1 MRLFGLDITRAT
13 SRAGTTGAPVPV
25 RGTGAWY
32 PVVRE
37 PYTGAWQ
44 RNDEIALPSTLSYAA
59 VFACTTLIA
68 SDIGKLRL
76 RLVERDD
83 EGIWNEISKPAFSPV
98 LRKPNRYQ
106 LIHKFLEQWI
116 VSKLMHGNAY
126 VLKQR
131 DERNVV
137 IALSVLDPTRVTV
150 LVAPD
155 GAVYYE
161 LKVDD
166 LTGVPANRDQPDR
179 GVVVPASEIIH
190 DPMVTLF
197 HPLIGVTPIYACG
210 LVALQGLKIQ
220 ANSTSFFS
228 NGSAPGGTLE
238 APGEIDQ
245 LAADEIKKHWETSYT
260 GENVGKVAILSGGM
274 KYNPLSVNAADAQ
287 LIEQLKWTTETICA
301 CFHVPAALV
310 DSSHAPPYAN
320 SEPLVQ
326 QYYSQCLQ
334 TLIVSLTNAL
344 DDGLGLTKVS
354 DHDYGTELDV
364 DDLIW
369 MDAKTRTDTA
379 TRLVTG
385 GVMQPNEA
393 RAKFF
398 GLGSVVGGDAVYM
411 QQQQFSLEALAKRD
425 ALADPFAPS
434 TPAPDPAPAAD
445 EDDDDED
452 EDDLDLAAFDARMK
466 ALEDLY
472 AA

>member
-1 MRLFGLDITRAT
+1 VRLFGFDITRAG
-13 SRAGTTGAPVPV
+13 SRTAGTITGAPVPA
-25 RGTGAWY
+25 RGTGGWY

-37 PYTGAWQ
+37 PSTGAWQ
-44 RNDEIALPSTLSYAA
+44 RNEEIALPSTLSYAA

-68 SDIGKLRL
+68 SDIGKLGL

-83 EGIWNEISKPAFSPV
+83 EGIWNEITAAAFSPV

-106 LIHKFLEQWI
+106 LINKFLEQWI
-116 VSKLMHGNAY
+116 VSKLMHGNTY
-126 VLKQR
+126 VIKQR
-131 DERNVV
+131 DDRNVV
-137 IALSVLDPTRVTV
+137 VALYVLDPQKVTV
-150 LVAPD
+150 LIAPD

-161 LKVDD
+161 LSRDD
-166 LTGVPANRDQPDR
+166 LVGVPENLEVPDR

-190 DPMVTLF
+190 DPMVPLF
-197 HPLIGVTPIYACG
+197 HPLMGVTPIYACG

-220 ANSTSFFS
+220 ANSTSFFA

-238 APGEIDQ
+238 APGDIDQ
-245 LAADEIKKHWETSYT
+245 VSADKLKEHWESNYT
-260 GENVGKVAILSGGM
+260 GENVGKVAVLSGGM

-310 DSSHAPPYAN
+310 ESGHAPPYAN

-334 TLIVSLTNAL
+334 ALIVSLENSL
-344 DDGLGLTKVS
+344 DEGLSLPAT
-354 DHDYGTELDV
+354 YGTELDV

-385 GVMQPNEA
+385 GVMKPNEA
-393 RAKFF
+393 RKNYF
-398 GLGSVVGGDAVYM
+398 GLGSVAGGDTVYM
-411 QQQQFSLEALAKRD
+411 QQQQFSLAALAARD
-425 ALADPFAPS
+425 AADPFAKPAAP
-434 TPAPDPAPAAD
+434 TPAPDPTPDGEGDFAMAH
-445 EDDDDED
+445 
-452 EDDLDLAAFDARMK
+452 FDARLIRNMGV
-466 ALEDLY
+466 LN

>member
-1 MRLFGLDITRAT
+1 
-13 SRAGTTGAPVPV
+13 
-25 RGTGAWY
+25 
-32 PVVRE
+32 VRE
-37 PYTGAWQ
+37 PSTGAWQ
-44 RNDEIALPSTLSYAA
+44 RNESLTMPSTLSYAA

-76 RLVERDD
+76 RLVERDA
-83 EGIWNEISKPAFSPV
+83 EGIWNETTAPAFSPV

-106 LIHKFLEQWI
+106 LINKFLEQWI
-116 VSKLMHGNAY
+116 VSKLNFGNTY

-131 DERNVV
+131 DARSIVT
-137 IALSVLDPTRVTV
+137 ALYVLDPQRVAP

-161 LKVDD
+161 LKRDD
-166 LTGVPANRDQPDR
+166 LVGVPEHPDDPSR

-190 DPMVTLF
+190 DLMVPLF

-210 LVALQGLKIQ
+210 LVALQGLKMQ
-220 ANSTSFFS
+220 ANSTAFFA

-238 APGEIDQ
+238 VPGEIDQ
-245 LAADEIKKHWETSYT
+245 SSADKLKEHWETNYT
-260 GENVGKVAILSGGM
+260 GSNVGRVAVLSGGM

-301 CFHVPAALV
+301 CYHVPAALI
-310 DSSHAPPYAN
+310 DSSHQPPYAN

-334 TLIVSLTNAL
+334 SLIVALENAL
-344 DDGLGLTKVS
+344 DDGLNLPAVTGHT
-354 DHDYGTELDV
+354 YGTELDV

-379 TRLVTG
+379 TRTVTG
-385 GVMQPNEA
+385 GVLKPNEA

-398 GLGSVVGGDAVYM
+398 GVGSVEGGDAVYM
-411 QQQQFSLEALAKRD
+411 QQQNYSLAALAARD
-425 ALADPFAPS
+425 ASNPLAATPTPPPTPF
-434 TPAPDPAPAAD
+434 
-445 EDDDDED
+445 DDDED
-452 EDDLDLAAFDARMK
+452 DADDLDLAAFTARL
-466 ALEDLY
+466 ARSLEDWN

>member
-1 MRLFGLDITRAT
+1 LDITRAG
-13 SRAGTTGAPVPV
+13 SRTTPAITGAPPPA
-25 RGTGAWY
+25 RGSGGWY

-37 PYTGAWQ
+37 PSTGAWQ
-44 RNDEIALPSTLSYAA
+44 RNEEIALPSTLSYAA

-76 RLVERDD
+76 RLVERDA
-83 EGIWNEISKPAFSPV
+83 EGIWNEVNVPAFSPV

-106 LIHKFLEQWI
+106 LTQKFIEQWI
-116 VSKLMHGNAY
+116 VSKLTHGNAY

-131 DERNVV
+131 DNRNAVV
-137 IALSVLDPTRVTV
+137 ALYVLDPMKVAP
-150 LVAPD
+150 LIAPD
-155 GAVYYE
+155 GAIYYE

-166 LTGVPANRDQPDR
+166 LVGVPVNGDVPDR

-190 DPMVTLF
+190 DPMVCLF

-210 LVALQGLKIQ
+210 LVALQGLSIQ
-220 ANSTSFFS
+220 ANSSSFFA
-228 NGSAPGGTLE
+228 NGSAPGGIIE
-238 APGEIDQ
+238 APQEINEDQ
-245 LAADEIKKHWETSYT
+245 AKEIKRKWESEYS
-260 GENVGKVAILSGGM
+260 GPNVGRVGLLSGGL

-301 CFHVPAALV
+301 CYHVPAALV
-310 DSSHAPPYAN
+310 DSGHAPPYAN

-334 TLIVSLTNAL
+334 TLIVSLESSL
-344 DDGLGLTKVS
+344 DEGMGLTGVS
-354 DHDYGTELDV
+354 GHTYGTEFDV

-379 TRLVTG
+379 TRTVVG
-385 GVMQPNEA
+385 GIMKPNEA

-398 GLGSVVGGDAVYM
+398 GLGSVEGGDVVYM
-411 QQQQFSLEALAKRD
+411 QAQNYSLAALAKRD
-425 ALADPFAPS
+425 AGDPFAKA
-434 TPAPDPAPAAD
+434 TQPAPPFV
-445 EDDDDED
+445 DDDD
-452 EDDLDLAAFDARMK
+452 DDPDALNLDAVLDDVTRAV
-466 ALEDLY
+466 LEDLN

>member
-1 MRLFGLDITRAT
+1 MRLFGLELTRARSQAT
-13 SRAGTTGAPVPV
+13 PPASVPVPGGGRAGWFPII
-25 RGTGAWY
+25 
-32 PVVRE
+32 RE

-44 RNDEIALPSTLSYAA
+44 RNEEIALPSTLSYAA

-76 RLVERDD
+76 RLVERDE
-83 EGIWNEISKPAFSPV
+83 EGIWNEITAAAFSPV

-106 LIHKFLEQWI
+106 LITKFLEQWI

-131 DERNVV
+131 DQRGVV
-137 IALSVLDPTRVTV
+137 VALYVLDPTRVTV
-150 LVAPD
+150 LIAPD

-161 LKVDD
+161 LKADD
-166 LTGVPANRDQPDR
+166 LVGVHPEQTER

-190 DPMVTLF
+190 DPMVPLF

-238 APGEIDQ
+238 APGDIDQ
-245 LAADEIKKHWETSYT
+245 AAADQIKQHWETNYT

-301 CFHVPAALV
+301 CYHVPAALV

-334 TLIVSLTNAL
+334 TLIVSLENSL
-344 DDGLGLTKVS
+344 DEGLNLPAT
-354 DHDYGTELDV
+354 YGTELDV

-385 GVMQPNEA
+385 GVMKPNEA
-393 RAKFF
+393 RSKFF
-398 GLGSVVGGDAVYM
+398 GLGSVAGGDAVYM

-434 TPAPDPAPAAD
+434 TPAPEPPAAD
-445 EDDDDED
+445 GDFE
-452 EDDLDLAAFDARMK
+452 LAAFTARLTR
-466 ALEDLY
+466 ALGDLH

>member
-1 MRLFGLDITRAT
+1 VRIFGLDITRAGPRT
-13 SRAGTTGAPVPV
+13 TAAITGAPVPT
-25 RGTGAWY
+25 RGTGGWY

-37 PYTGAWQ
+37 PSTGAWQ
-44 RNDEIALPSTLSYAA
+44 RNEEIALPSTLSYAA

-83 EGIWNEISKPAFSPV
+83 EGIWNEISAPAFSPV

-106 LIHKFLEQWI
+106 LIQKFLEQWI

-131 DERNVV
+131 DDRNVV
-137 IALSVLDPTRVTV
+137 VALYILDPTKVAV
-150 LVAPD
+150 LIAPD

-161 LKVDD
+161 LKRDD
-166 LTGVPANRDQPDR
+166 LVGVPLNDDFPDR

-190 DPMVTLF
+190 DPMVPLF

-210 LVALQGLKIQ
+210 LVALQGLSIQ
-220 ANSTSFFS
+220 ANSSNFFA
-228 NGSAPGGTLE
+228 NGSSPGGTLE
-238 APGEIDQ
+238 APGDIDQ
-245 LAADEIKKHWETSYT
+245 TAADKIKEHWERNYT
-260 GENVGKVAILSGGM
+260 GVNVGKVAILSGGM

-301 CFHVPAALV
+301 AFHVPAALV
-310 DSSHAPPYAN
+310 DSGHAPPYAN

-334 TLIVSLTNAL
+334 ALIVSLENSL
-344 DDGLGLTKVS
+344 DDGLSLPGT
-354 DHDYGTELDV
+354 YGTELDV

-369 MDAKTRTDTA
+369 MDSKTRTETA
-379 TRLVTG
+379 TRNVTG
-385 GVMQPNEA
+385 GVMKPNEA

-398 GLGSVVGGDAVYM
+398 GLGSVPGGDAVYM

-425 ALADPFAPS
+425 ASDPFAK
-434 TPAPDPAPAAD
+434 PAAPAAPPDTTPD
-445 EDDDDED
+445 EDDED
-452 EDDLDLAAFDARMK
+452 EDGFDVAAFTAR
-466 ALEDLY
+466 LT
-472 AA
+472 AAIGDTHAA